1 LRQGEA
7 FIPLGTL
14 KLLVGFFVKREMLVS
29 AIQLIVGLGN
39 PGAEY
44 ENTRHNA
51 GAWFVDYFASQKN
64 IPLIREKKFF
74 GMTAQASLS
83 EGLFWILIPST
94 YMNESGK
101 SVAAIARFY
110 KIAPE
115 AILVA
120 HDELDFPVGTMR
132 FKESGGHGGHNGL
145 RSIIECLGTD
155 QFMRLRIG
163 IDHPGH
169 RDRVV
174 PYVLSKPSL
183 SDREKIEDAISKSV
197 MPVTELIL
205 GNRQKAFRD
214 LHGQ

>member
-1 LRQGEA
+1 
-7 FIPLGTL
+7 
-14 KLLVGFFVKREMLVS
+14 MS

-51 GAWFVDYFASQKN
+51 GAWFAEFFAKQKN
-64 IPLIREKKFF
+64 ISLIREKKFS
-74 GMTAQASLS
+74 GSVAQLAEDEKLY
-83 EGLFWILIPST
+83 WILIPST

-101 SVAAIARFY
+101 AVSALARFY
-110 KIAPE
+110 KISPE

-120 HDELDFPVGTMR
+120 HDELDFPVGKIR
-132 FKESGGHGGHNGL
+132 LKEGGGHGGHNGL
-145 RSIIECLGTD
+145 RSIIDCLGSD

-169 RDRVV
+169 RDHVV

-183 SDREKIEDAISKSV
+183 SDREKIDAAISEAFL
-197 MPVTELIL
+197 PVTELIL

-214 LHGQ
+214 LHNS